1 MTYRV
6 AITGGIGSGKS
17 TVAEQFAA
25 LGATIS
31 DADDISHRLTGPG
44 GEALAEIATAFGTEM
59 IDAAGALNRA
69 QLRARVFADPAARS
83 RLEAILHPMIRARMI
98 AETESIEGPY
108 ALLVIPLLFETGQ
121 QALVDRVLVVDVPE
135 SVQIARVR
143 ARSGLNDTEIAR
155 IMASQI
161 GREQRCAGADDIIDN
176 NGDLADL
183 RPSIERLHRRYRTFA
198 GQRAG

>member
-44 GEALAEIATAFGTEM
+44 GEALSEIAAAFGTEM

-69 QLRARVFADPAARS
+69 QLRARVFADPAARR

-143 ARSGLNDTEIAR
+143 ARSGLDDTEIAR

-183 RPSIERLHRRYRTFA
+183 RPSIERLHRRYQTFA